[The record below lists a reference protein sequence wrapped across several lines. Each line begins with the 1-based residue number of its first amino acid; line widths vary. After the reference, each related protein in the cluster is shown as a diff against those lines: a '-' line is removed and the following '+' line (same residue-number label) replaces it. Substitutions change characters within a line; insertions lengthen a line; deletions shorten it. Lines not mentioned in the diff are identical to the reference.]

1 MAELDI
7 RDVLEKEAIDTIR
20 FSVDDVVSNKYCI
33 TGVFCIACDG
43 VLVSD
48 TDEEQ
53 PDVAYL
59 YIKDIPS
66 LIKALQKA
74 QELWSASE

>member
-7 RDVLEKEAIDTIR
+7 RAVPEKETIDTIR
-20 FSVDDVVSNKYCI
+20 FSADDVVSNKYCI

-43 VLVSD
+43 ASASD
-48 TDEEQ
+48 TDKEQ
-53 PDVAYL
+53 PDVACL
-59 YIKDIPS
+59 YIKDIPF

-74 QELWSASE
+74 QELWAVPN